1 MKETIRKYTWL
12 MLLAGLFIAENSSAQ
27 EISSCRERIVQ
38 SRNQYLSIEN
48 LNTENVNRIF
58 LPSTAKSQCAY
69 YADTYAVKKLTDA
82 CLHNGVNGLGLTA
95 RAQIKFD
102 FVIGSKVETIK
113 TYTAYCQDLLK
124 STKLYYCNSW
134 DKVQNVWVRNP
145 DPICDPDAGGG
156 GGPFDDGG
164 GSDIGGP

>member
-1 MKETIRKYTWL
+1 MKDSKRKHTWL
-12 MLLAGLFIAENSSAQ
+12 LLLVGLFLAEPSSAQ

-58 LPSTAKSQCAY
+58 LSSTAKSQCEY
-69 YADTYAVKKLTDA
+69 YANNYAVTKLTEA

-102 FVIGSKVETIK
+102 FVVGSKVETVK

-124 STKLYYCNSW
+124 STKLYYCKYW
-134 DKVQNVWVRNP
+134 DKAQNLWVTNP
-145 DPICDPDAGGG
+145 DPICQPDAG